1 MRAAS
6 APKERSA
13 MAEMTP
19 EQETHTFQSQPGR
32 QDGWKRRIE
41 KSKFL
46 GQGEDVICSYV
57 GTRLYRRILLDDT
70 PGGVANLSPLGTSLA
85 ATVWSGALIVAI
97 ASSLRAAINTAEGHS
112 KAAHQMGT
120 RVPSRFLFT
129 ITNERFIFFSMGPM
143 SARLDAAIE
152 YAPSDIINIQVIRT
166 ILMHKMAFTFAD
178 ESSLQLCLYRGK
190 GSLANLMAS
199 FESLRKQRAKSPVEL
214 TIARENLIYLSNVV
228 ANYRELVASD
238 PAAYRPKLAASL
250 ESYAKALRAFGY
262 VGAAEKIY
270 AEARGNS
277 P

>member
-1 MRAAS
+1 MRGVG
-6 APKERSA
+6 PKERSA

-19 EQETHTFQSQPGR
+19 EQETHTFQSQRGGR
-32 QDGWKRRIE
+32 DGWKRRIE

-85 ATVWSGALIVAI
+85 TTVWTGALIVAI
-97 ASSLRAAINTAEGHS
+97 ASSLRAAINKAEGRS
-112 KAAHQMGT
+112 KAAHQMGAL
-120 RVPSRFLFT
+120 VPSRFLFT

-166 ILMHKMAFTFAD
+166 ALMHKTAFTFAD
-178 ESSLQLCLYRGK
+178 ESSLQLRLYRGQ
-190 GSLANLMAS
+190 SLDNLMVS
-199 FESLRKQRAKSPVEL
+199 FESLRKQRAKSPIEL
-214 TIARENLIYLSNVV
+214 TIARENLMCLSNVV
-228 ANYRELVASD
+228 ANNRELVASD
-238 PAAYRPKLAASL
+238 PVAYRPKFAASL

-262 VGAAEKIY
+262 VGAAEKTY
-270 AEARGNS
+270 AEARVTRLN
-277 P
+277 